1 MKTCF
6 SSFVISRSIHCHPC
20 SLPLVTLA
28 PFSLIP
34 APSIVIPTPFP
45 CHPHSFSLSPPL
57 LFLVTPA
64 EAGAQGPMQHIA
76 GFTAFPVARSC
87 RLPWAPV
94 FTGVTREGAGVRGK
108 KGRDDGKGEQG

>member
-28 PFSLIP
+28 P
-34 APSIVIPTPFP
+34 
-45 CHPHSFSLSPPL
+45 FSLSPPL